1 MTDTELGQRARF
13 MRTCNGRLLIFK
25 QNSGDKKAPTTQFVE
40 AELADGVAPA
50 SGSVALT

>member
-25 QNSGDKKAPTTQFVE
+25 QNSGDKKSPNNTICRGRV
-40 AELADGVAPA
+40 G
-50 SGSVALT
+50 